1 MTIGTAIVISI
12 AIVCVTFFGVV
23 CVGASMQKKKT
34 DAAALLTNTIS
45 EELKK
50 KLHERIN
57 KR

>member
-23 CVGASMQKKKT
+23 CVGASMQKKKS
-34 DAAALLTNTIS
+34 DAAASLTNTIS

-50 KLHERIN
+50 KLHERMN
-57 KR
+57 K